1 MKRFSIATLA
11 VLFATP
17 ALAHVEPG
25 APGSLAAGLAHPISG
40 TDHVL
45 AMLAVGL
52 WAAALGGRALWLVPA
67 AFVGTMLA
75 GFGLALAGLALPA
88 VEPMILAS
96 SVVLGL
102 AMAMALRPSPAA
114 AATLVGA
121 FALFHGHGHGSELG
135 TAGALLFAAGFVAAT
150 ALLHAAGAALGLML
164 GGRGALTR
172 LLGGGAALA
181 GAALAGA
188 ALVAG

>member
-1 MKRFSIATLA
+1 MKRISIATLA

-17 ALAHVEPG
+17 ALAHVGPG
-25 APGSLAAGLAHPISG
+25 APGSLAAGLLHPLSG
-40 TDHVL
+40 ADHVL
-45 AMLAVGL
+45 AMIAVGL

-96 SVVLGL
+96 TVVLGL
-102 AMAMALRPSPAA
+102 ALAMALRPSPAA

-121 FALFHGHGHGSELG
+121 FALFHGHAHGAETGLGLG
-135 TAGALLFAAGFVAAT
+135 TAGALAFGGGFTAAT
-150 ALLHAAGAALGLML
+150 ALLHAAGAGLGLML
-164 GGRGALTR
+164 GARGVLPR
-172 LLGGGAALA
+172 LLGA
-181 GAALAGA
+181 GAALAG
-188 ALVAG
+188 LGLIVG